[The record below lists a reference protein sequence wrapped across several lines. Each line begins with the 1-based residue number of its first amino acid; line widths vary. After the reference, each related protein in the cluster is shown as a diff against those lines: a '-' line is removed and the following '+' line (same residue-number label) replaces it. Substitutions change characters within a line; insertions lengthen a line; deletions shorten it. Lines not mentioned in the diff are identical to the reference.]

1 MEKAISLSR
10 EQLISNYCIQG
21 DAFRELEQ
29 WSKAISAYN
38 EAMALEQDPHIY
50 YLLARV
56 QGLQGDIEGAITT
69 YQQLLELEPETESS
83 VGENIADVL
92 RQNQSVYQSIWN
104 ALQKKKTHLDP
115 RRFCYPEIEAET
127 EIEGKIKVKEYF
139 TAHSQYG
146 TIDLAALTPKDKSL
160 LESYHLSTNNLLSC
174 KNSQGI
180 SRYLELVEP
189 WNGTRIKSNKAFCLQ
204 PFHPLVIYRF
214 EGEQIFY
221 LLVEEKGYKPLAVYF
236 PQWEL
241 LVKLNQIATEDL
253 IEAVNCWKSYAVNHW
268 VQIMEYIAVDS

>member
-29 WSKAISAYN
+29 WSEAISAYN
-38 EAMALEQDPHIY
+38 EAIALEQAPHIY
-50 YLLARV
+50 FLLARV
-56 QGLQGDIEGAITT
+56 QGLQGNIEGAIAT
-69 YQQLLELEPETESS
+69 YQKLLELEPETEPS
-83 VGENIADVL
+83 VREEIADVL
-92 RQNQSVYQSIWN
+92 RQHESVYQSIWK
-104 ALQKKKTHLDP
+104 ALQNKRTHLDP
-115 RRFCYPEIEAET
+115 RRFCYPEIETET
-127 EIEGKIKVKEYF
+127 EVKIEVKEYF

-146 TIDLAALTPKDKSL
+146 TMDLAALTPEDKFL
-160 LESYHLSTNNLLSC
+160 LESYLLSTNNLLSC

-214 EGEQIFY
+214 EAEQIFY

-268 VQIMEYIAVDS
+268 FDIMEYITVDS

>member
-1 MEKAISLSR
+1 MEKAIFLSR

-29 WSKAISAYN
+29 WSEAISAYN
-38 EAMALEQDPHIY
+38 EAIALEQAPHIY
-50 YLLARV
+50 FLLARV
-56 QGLQGDIEGAITT
+56 QGLQGNIEGAIAT
-69 YQQLLELEPETESS
+69 YQKLLELEPETEPS
-83 VGENIADVL
+83 VREEIADVL
-92 RQNQSVYQSIWN
+92 RQHESVYQSIWK
-104 ALQKKKTHLDP
+104 ALQNKRTHLDP
-115 RRFCYPEIEAET
+115 RRFCYPEIETET
-127 EIEGKIKVKEYF
+127 EVKIEVKEYF

-146 TIDLAALTPKDKSL
+146 TMDLAALTPEDKFL
-160 LESYHLSTNNLLSC
+160 LESYLLSTNNLLSC

-214 EGEQIFY
+214 EAEQIFY

-268 VQIMEYIAVDS
+268 FDIMEYITVDS